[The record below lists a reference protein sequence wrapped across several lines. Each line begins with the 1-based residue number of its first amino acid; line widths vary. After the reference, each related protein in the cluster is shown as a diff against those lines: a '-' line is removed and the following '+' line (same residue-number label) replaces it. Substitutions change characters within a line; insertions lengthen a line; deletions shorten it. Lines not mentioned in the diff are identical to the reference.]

1 MTYQGIESLTL
12 ESGAYDDTLIYQNNQ
27 INRYAG
33 NGGTDTF
40 YADVSDWTV
49 GLHWVNDGSEQTFS
63 NGVEGFS
70 VSGVERLLVQ
80 TGSGDDV
87 IEQKIAQTNDEIRTG
102 AGDDQIIFGNESGYD
117 AVDGGLGN
125 DNLTL
130 NWNTAGTTYLTVQRA
145 DSSWVNVGSGLDEI
159 KANLADAIA
168 FNYSS
173 NGYGYYDELG
183 NYQNHAGSGVTY
195 QGIESLTLESGAYDD
210 TLIYQNNQINRY
222 AGNGGTDTFYAD
234 VSDWTVGLHWVNDG
248 SEQTFSNGV
257 EGFTI
262 SGVERLLVQTGSGDD
277 VIEQK
282 IAQTNDEIR
291 TGAGE

>member
-1 MTYQGIESLTL
+1 MM
-12 ESGAYDDTLIYQNNQ
+12 
-27 INRYAG
+27 
-33 NGGTDTF
+33 
-40 YADVSDWTV
+40 V
-49 GLHWVNDGSEQTFS
+49 
-63 NGVEGFS
+63 
-70 VSGVERLLVQ
+70 
-80 TGSGDDV
+80 
-87 IEQKIAQTNDEIRTG
+87 KTNDEIRTG
-102 AGDDQIIFGNESGYD
+102 AGDDQIIFGSESGSD

-125 DNLTL
+125 DTLTL

-145 DSSWVNVGSGLDEI
+145 DSSWVFVGSSLDEI

-234 VSDWTVGLHWVNDG
+234 LSGWTQGIHWVNDG

-262 SGVERLLVQTGSGDD
+262 SGGVGWSGGGVDRSSAGVCWSGGGVGWSSAGVDRSSAGVGWSGGGVCRSCSAVSLGSCVGWSGGCCYSIWLSSDEFMVFFKAQLSISVLVIL
-277 VIEQK
+277 VH
-282 IAQTNDEIR
+282 
-291 TGAGE
+291 